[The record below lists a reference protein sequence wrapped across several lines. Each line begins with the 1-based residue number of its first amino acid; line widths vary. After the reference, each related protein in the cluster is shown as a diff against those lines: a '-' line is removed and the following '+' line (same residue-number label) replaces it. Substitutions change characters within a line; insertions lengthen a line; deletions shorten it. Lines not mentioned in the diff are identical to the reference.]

1 MASGAALTAFA
12 TGAALVAATA
22 LAAPSPPGR
31 YDAELCVATRPGTP
45 PTCGAADV
53 EVRSGLV
60 SVRISDIVYH
70 LALRRDQLDV
80 VTMHG
85 KMQIDEFSSPY
96 EWEGTTLVFT
106 DTDKDVRY
114 EVRIAARK
122 GGR

>member
-1 MASGAALTAFA
+1 MRRKARVTIP
-12 TGAALVAATA
+12 VAA
-22 LAAPSPPGR
+22 LAAGTALGAPAPPGR
-31 YDAELCVATRPGTP
+31 YDAELCVATRPATP

-53 EVRSGLV
+53 EVRSGLL
-60 SVRISDIVYH
+60 SVRISDIVYY
-70 LALRRDQLDV
+70 LALGRDQLDV

-122 GGR
+122 SAR